1 MDMRGMRI
9 RMTSIEDL
17 RRSRKMSD
25 YWNAEF
31 NLKCMQTT
39 KLYGLAIV
47 SVLQKELVGL
57 DCRLPFLIHLAIRNK
72 DGQND
77 KNKCP

>member
-1 MDMRGMRI
+1 MNREVHVRLREGLRGKFP
-9 RMTSIEDL
+9 
-17 RRSRKMSD
+17 RSTR
-25 YWNAEF
+25 
-31 NLKCMQTT
+31 L
-39 KLYGLAIV
+39 V